1 MPSQITMPQLSDTM
15 TEGTVVKWHKKEG
28 DKVRSGEEIADVET
42 DKATMPME
50 AYESGVLAHI
60 AVPEGQKIKVGGV
73 LALIATAGENPAEVK
88 KQAASG
94 APAPQQPARAAAPA
108 PAHQPEPVAATATAP
123 REERRAIPSVPMHP
137 AAERRSGHARDAETD
152 HPKQEPERVQARKD
166 QVSLGTHG
174 HESLASSA
182 VADRPGEKGN
192 GHGRT
197 RISPLARRIA
207 QDKGIDPAQV
217 RGSGPGGRIVQRDV
231 LTFIEQG
238 GSSQRS
244 APTPAPTPSIA
255 AGEKKVIPMTKM
267 RTAIA
272 AALLRSKQTIPH
284 FYETIDIDVEEISR
298 LRERLNQKLEAEKIR
313 LSIADFLTK
322 GVAFA
327 LVRHPTLNSRFNAEK
342 GEITQYGDVNMG
354 IAVAI
359 PDGLIVPVLRG
370 VNHMGLREI
379 RSATADLVDR
389 ARAQRLRR
397 EEQSEATFSITSLGT
412 YGVRE
417 FSAIINPPEVGILA
431 IGSAEKRPVV
441 RENQIVPRTILTA
454 TLSADHR
461 VVDGATAAEFLRTLK
476 QVLEE
481 PGMLLV

>member
-1 MPSQITMPQLSDTM
+1 MPAQITMPQLSDTM

-28 DKVRSGEEIADVET
+28 DKVRAGEELADVET

-73 LALIATAGENPAEVK
+73 LGLIATAGENPADVK
-88 KQAASG
+88 KQAGGTA
-94 APAPQQPARAAAPA
+94 AQQPAKAAAQAPA
-108 PAHQPEPVAATATAP
+108 PARQQETVPPSAP
-123 REERRAIPSVPMHP
+123 REDRRVTPSIPMLP
-137 AAERRSGHARDAETD
+137 AAERRSAHARDAETD
-152 HPKQEPERVQARKD
+152 HPKMEPERVQARKD
-166 QVSLGTHG
+166 QVSMGTHG
-174 HESLASSA
+174 HDALISSAA
-182 VADRPGEKGN
+182 VADRPGERGN
-192 GHGRT
+192 GHGRI

-207 QDKGIDPAQV
+207 EDKGIDPSQV

-231 LTFIEQG
+231 MTFIEQG
-238 GSSQRS
+238 GSQK
-244 APTPAPTPSIA
+244 PAQMPATAPSIA

-267 RTAIA
+267 RSAIA

-284 FYETIDIDVEEISR
+284 FYETIDIDVEEIGR

-313 LSIADFLTK
+313 LSIADFITK

-327 LVRHPTLNSRFNAEK
+327 LVRHPVLNSRFNAEK
-342 GEITQYGDVNMG
+342 GEITQYGDVNLG

-379 RSATADLVDR
+379 RAATADLVER

-397 EEQSEATFSITSLGT
+397 EEQTEATFSITSLGT

-431 IGSAEKRPVV
+431 IGSAEKRAVV

-461 VVDGATAAEFLRTLK
+461 VVDGAIAAEFLRTLK

>member
-1 MPSQITMPQLSDTM
+1 MPAQITMPQLSDTM

-28 DKVRSGEEIADVET
+28 DKVRAGEELADVET

-60 AVPEGQKIKVGGV
+60 AVPEGQKVKVGGV
-73 LALIATAGENPAEVK
+73 LGLIATAGENPADVK

-94 APAPQQPARAAAPA
+94 VAAQQPTKAVAQAPA
-108 PAHQPEPVAATATAP
+108 PARQPEPVTVDAQ
-123 REERRAIPSVPMHP
+123 REDRRVTPSIAMLP
-137 AAERRSGHARDAETD
+137 AAERRSAHARDAETD
-152 HPKQEPERVQARKD
+152 HPKMEPERVQARKD
-166 QVSLGTHG
+166 QVSMGTHG
-174 HESLASSA
+174 HEALISSA
-182 VADRPGEKGN
+182 VADRPGERGN
-192 GHGRT
+192 GHGRI
-197 RISPLARRIA
+197 RISPLAKRIA
-207 QDKGIDPAQV
+207 EDKGIDPSQV

-231 LTFIEQG
+231 MTFIEQG
-238 GSSQRS
+238 GSQK
-244 APTPAPTPSIA
+244 PAQMPATAPSIA

-267 RTAIA
+267 RSAIA
-272 AALLRSKQTIPH
+272 AALLRSKQTVPQ

-298 LRERLNQKLEAEKIR
+298 LRERLNQKLDAEKIR
-313 LSIADFLTK
+313 LSIADFITK

-327 LVRHPTLNSRFNAEK
+327 LVRHPVLNSRFNAEK
-342 GEITQYGDVNMG
+342 GEITQYGDVNLG

-379 RSATADLVDR
+379 RAATADLVER

-417 FSAIINPPEVGILA
+417 FNAIINPPEVGILA
-431 IGSAEKRPVV
+431 IGAAEKRPVV
-441 RENQIVPRTILTA
+441 RENEIVPRTILSA

-461 VVDGATAAEFLRTLK
+461 VVDGAIAAEFLRTLK
-476 QVLEE
+476 QVLVE
-481 PGMLLV
+481 PRMILV

>member
-1 MPSQITMPQLSDTM
+1 M
-15 TEGTVVKWHKKEG
+15 
-28 DKVRSGEEIADVET
+28 
-42 DKATMPME
+42 AT
-50 AYESGVLAHI
+50 S
-60 AVPEGQKIKVGGV
+60 
-73 LALIATAGENPAEVK
+73 
-88 KQAASG
+88 
-94 APAPQQPARAAAPA
+94 
-108 PAHQPEPVAATATAP
+108 TATAP
-123 REERRAIPSVPMHP
+123 REERRSMPSVPMHP
-137 AAERRSGHARDAETD
+137 AAERRSAHARDAETD

-174 HESLASSA
+174 HEALVSSA
-182 VADRPGEKGN
+182 VSDRPGERGN
-192 GHGRT
+192 GYGRT

-207 QDKGIDPAQV
+207 EDKGIDPAQI

-231 LTFIEQG
+231 LTFIEHG
-238 GSSQRS
+238 GSPQRS
-244 APTPAPTPSIA
+244 APTPAPAASIA
-255 AGEKKVIPMTKM
+255 TGEKKVVQMTKM

-272 AALLRSKQTIPH
+272 TALQRSKQNVPH

-327 LVRHPTLNSRFNAEK
+327 LVRHPALNSRFNAEK
-342 GEITQYGDVNMG
+342 GEITQYGDVNLG

-359 PDGLIVPVLRG
+359 PDGLIVPVLRN

-379 RSATADLVDR
+379 RSATADLVER